1 MDFFSCLEFGVFEEL
16 NEVELVEVTVG
27 EVLEVLVGF

>member
-16 NEVELVEVTVG
+16 DKVELVEVTVG
-27 EVLEVLVGF
+27 KLLEVLVGF